1 MYRISIIS
9 YQNSYVCFIIHI
21 INIGHKWHTY
31 ALYVTANCIRMSD
44 MYHVSNVNHHI
55 SNVKINITMHR
66 ISVLSIINHIVISCI
81 RSSMKSVSNTIHAY
95 RASASSTAYSTSCV
109 KRHTNISNIIHC
121 VSNITCQVSNYIC
134 VKYQTSDFVHAHSLY
149 LHTDIHNFIH
159 YITCIYMLH
168 ILCV

>member
-1 MYRISIIS
+1 MAYICIVRYS
-9 YQNSYVCFIIHI
+9 
-21 INIGHKWHTY
+21 KLHTY
-31 ALYVTANCIRMSD
+31 VR
-44 MYHVSNVNHHI
+44 HVSCLKRQPSYIKCENQYHNASDI
-55 SNVKINITMHR
+55 SA
-66 ISVLSIINHIVISCI
+66 IINHIVISCI

-168 ILCV
+168 ILRV